1 MNQIWG
7 ENECEI
13 LTHSQQEPWA
23 PKTHKKGSTA
33 RLTTRITMLC
43 PPPPPT
49 VVVPAVGSVLTL
61 FCRLV
66 GSLVAIE
73 FIVVGY
79 THTKHAP
86 KMSEASLPMPIF

>member
-1 MNQIWG
+1 M
-7 ENECEI
+7 
-13 LTHSQQEPWA
+13 A
-23 PKTHKKGSTA
+23 PSRVCIADFVGDRFVLGLA
-33 RLTTRITMLC
+33 AVDVRLI
-43 PPPPPT
+43 

-61 FCRLV
+61 FCWLV

-86 KMSEASLPMPIF
+86 KTSEASLPMPIF